1 MAGSLGNRTQN
12 AGDESGAQTHLIG
25 VDTLEHCCRVV
36 RALATLPLF
45 PTRTWCVKAAEHLSP
60 VLSEALIAIA
70 IVEDHSVRNLV
81 NVPVAGVGC
90 GSARARRW
98 NTALVPKIEARLAS
112 GRWKTLAEPDQHEAR
127 LLSSGRIDPRE
138 LVFEPGDYEFG
149 LLACEV
155 PAGAPSR
162 NRRLVLHAA
171 FDRPHRTPLP
181 VVQVVM
187 KQLGEIAAAAFPE
200 HLEYGDLVTD
210 REEEVVALLMRGLT
224 VQEISKHLERS
235 PHTIHDH
242 IKKVH
247 AKTGVT
253 NRGELVA
260 RALGHVPPVAAKA
273 TARRTRARRRADPS
287 T

>member
-1 MAGSLGNRTQN
+1 M
-12 AGDESGAQTHLIG
+12 
-25 VDTLEHCCRVV
+25 DTLDHCCKVV

-45 PTRTWCVKAAEHLSP
+45 PTRTWCVKAAQHLSP
-60 VLSEALIAIA
+60 VLSDALIAVA
-70 IVEDHSVRNLV
+70 MVEDHTVRNLI
-81 NVPVAGVGC
+81 NVPVAGVAC
-90 GSARARRW
+90 GPARARRW
-98 NTALVPKIEARLAS
+98 NTALVPKIELRLAS
-112 GRWKTLAEPDQHEAR
+112 GRWKTLVEPVQHEAR
-127 LLSSGRIDPRE
+127 LLSSSQIDPRE
-138 LVFEPGDYEFG
+138 LAFEPADYEFG
-149 LLACEV
+149 LLACAV

-162 NRRLVLHAA
+162 SRRLVLHAA

-181 VVQVVM
+181 AVQVVM
-187 KQLGEIAAAAFPE
+187 KQLGEIATTAFPE
-200 HLEYGDLVTD
+200 QLEYGDLVTD

-247 AKTGVT
+247 VKTGVT

-260 RALGHVPPVAAKA
+260 RALGHAPPPAAKA
-273 TARRTRARRRADPS
+273 AVRRTRARRRTDPS

>member
-1 MAGSLGNRTQN
+1 M
-12 AGDESGAQTHLIG
+12 
-25 VDTLEHCCRVV
+25 V

-45 PTRTWCVKAAEHLSP
+45 PTRTWCVKAAQHLSP
-60 VLSEALIAIA
+60 VLSEALIATA
-70 IVEDHSVRNLV
+70 IVEDHSVRNLM
-81 NVPVAGVGC
+81 NVPVVGVAC
-90 GSARARRW
+90 GTARARRW
-98 NTALVPKIEARLAS
+98 NTALVPKIEFRLAS
-112 GRWKTLAEPDQHEAR
+112 GRWKTLAEPGQHEAR
-127 LLSSGRIDPRE
+127 LLASGQIDPRE

-149 LLACEV
+149 LLACAV

-162 NRRLVLHAA
+162 GRRLVLHAA

-181 VVQVVM
+181 AVQVIM
-187 KQLGEIAAAAFPE
+187 RQLGEIASAAFPE

-247 AKTGVT
+247 VKTGVT

-260 RALGHVPPVAAKA
+260 RALGHVPPAVAKA
-273 TARRTRARRRADPS
+273 APRRTRARRRADPS